1 MNDDKRIISDISDNA
16 NKRITK
22 DLNVYIT
29 SLDNKRQFRA
39 CYERMKQSKKFKLDM
54 TTAFRSKDFWR
65 GLEDCGSWVEFR
77 YYNRIDILKV
87 QNANFCKR
95 DKLCPAC
102 AIRRAYK
109 QQLKFMEILESKN
122 ELIDLEWFYIV
133 VPVRHSSNESYDLV
147 FNRLENVRKKITM
160 SMRNARRG
168 SGNNFWSIFNG
179 GMYSTET
186 TKTANGWNIHLN
198 LIINAPRGTKITLNK
213 HNQALDLEEWLKVHA
228 DGSYVHNI
236 QQIRERP
243 HRESSRNDNEE
254 KRDEATT
261 ERALV
266 SDKRDLKLEEK
277 KQALRDGI
285 VEVLK
290 YSLKF
295 SSLSSFDLLEVY
307 IRTYRKRLFG
317 TFGNMRGVGLENV
330 DLSGNLELD
339 SEFIELIYRRI
350 QDSGYVLHEK
360 IYHQEKETK
369 I

>member
-1 MNDDKRIISDISDNA
+1 MNDDERIISDIFDNA
-16 NKRITK
+16 NNRITK

-29 SLDNKRQFRA
+29 SLDNKRQFKA
-39 CYERMKQSKKFKLDM
+39 CYQRMKQSKKFKLDM
-54 TTAFRSKDFWR
+54 TTAFQSRDFWKS
-65 GLEDCGSWVEFR
+65 LDDCGSWVEFR
-77 YYNRIDILKV
+77 YYNKIDTLKV

-109 QQLKFMEILESKN
+109 QQLKFMEILQSKR
-122 ELIDLEWFYIV
+122 ELIDLDWFYIV
-133 VPVRHSSNESYDLV
+133 VPVRHSVNESYDVV
-147 FNRLENVRKKITM
+147 FNRVESVRKKITM
-160 SMRNARRG
+160 SMRDAKRG
-168 SGNNFWSIFNG
+168 KGNNFWSVFNG

-186 TKTANGWNIHLN
+186 TKTPNGWNIHLN
-198 LIINAPRGTKITLNK
+198 LIINAPKGTKITLNR
-213 HNQALDLEEWLKVHA
+213 HNQAQELEEWLKVYA
-228 DGSYVHNI
+228 EGSYVHNI

-261 ERALV
+261 ERALGE
-266 SDKRDLKLEEK
+266 DKRVPGQEEK
-277 KQALRDGI
+277 TQALRDGI

-350 QDSGYVLHEK
+350 QDSSYVLHSK
-360 IYHQEKETK
+360 SYHH
-369 I
+369 